1 MATAKYEAR
10 QIQVIREQKR
20 ISVLVFAVK
29 VGGILPKLIFLSL
42 GKMLLS
48 VLSTT
53 LTLEKTKRV
62 GD

>member
-10 QIQVIREQKR
+10 QIQVRREQKR

-29 VGGILPKLIFLSL
+29 GGHPAQVDI
-42 GKMLLS
+42 S
-48 VLSTT
+48 VFRKNVIKCALTA
-53 LTLEKTKRV
+53 LTLEKTKCV